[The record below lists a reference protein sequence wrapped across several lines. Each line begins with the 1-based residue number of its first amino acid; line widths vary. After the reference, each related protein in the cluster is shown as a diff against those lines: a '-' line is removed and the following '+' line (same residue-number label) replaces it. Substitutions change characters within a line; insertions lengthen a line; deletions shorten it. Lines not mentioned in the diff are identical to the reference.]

1 MNKSPLENPRAA
13 PYLTR
18 SHILALLSDAEVE
31 RVSMAET
38 AKLLPAG
45 EHYVDLSHP
54 EQGVRIA
61 TGRDGV
67 SGANV
72 LLKRSVRDPTWRKI
86 VAELAAPQ
94 AARPDSLQASPH
106 VPPQAI
112 GL

>member
-38 AKLLPAG
+38 AKPLSAG
-45 EHYVDLSHP
+45 EHYVDLHNP
-54 EQGVRIA
+54 ERGVRIA
-61 TGRDGV
+61 TGSNGV

-72 LLKRSVRDPTWRKI
+72 LLKRSVSDQTWRKI

-94 AARPDSLQASPH
+94 STPQPSSRAG
-106 VPPQAI
+106 PQAT

>member
-1 MNKSPLENPRAA
+1 MNKNPLAA

-18 SHILALLSDAEVE
+18 DHILALLSDDEVS

-45 EHYVDLSHP
+45 EHYVDLGHP

-61 TGRDGV
+61 TGRDGA

-86 VAELAAPQ
+86 VAQLSSPQ
-94 AARPDSLQASPH
+94 AAAADDLPATP
-106 VPPQAI
+106 AAT

>member
-1 MNKSPLENPRAA
+1 MNKNPLAA

-18 SHILALLSDAEVE
+18 DHILSLLSDDEVS

-45 EHYVDLSHP
+45 EHYVDLGHP

-86 VAELAAPQ
+86 VAELAIPQGAPANDLQ
-94 AARPDSLQASPH
+94 AAPRAT
-106 VPPQAI
+106 